1 MILVKPVSIQSMTR
15 NEFVAALSPK
25 SPQANTTPIGTF
37 SLFVATSGSHAD
49 DTYRRH
55 SAKLSSS
62 ALGGRKNNIRP
73 SG

>member
-1 MILVKPVSIQSMTR
+1 MILVKPVSIQSMAR
-15 NEFVAALSPK
+15 DEFVALSPK